1 MSGFGSGCVR
11 LWFVVV
17 ICYARG
23 WVMNKVVVRERKDLV
38 LKAGLVGFMEGM
50 GVDVGVGLVG

>member
-1 MSGFGSGCVR
+1 

-38 LKAGLVGFMEGM
+38 WKAGLVGFMEGM